1 MLDINKLYT
10 LLKERIIKR
19 TKSGYDVQNQPFK
32 PYSKQYAKK
41 KKSNKVDL
49 TLTGQ
54 MLNSLQINADG
65 LSVQSGFAR
74 DKQVYN
80 AKNDRYF
87 FDVTDQDRIVLQNEV
102 YKQTQQY
109 IKLEFKRYGI

>member
-1 MLDINKLYT
+1 MLDFNKLYT
-10 LLKERIIKR
+10 ILKQRIIKR
-19 TKSGYDVQNQPFK
+19 TKSGHDVDNQSFK

-49 TLTGQ
+49 TLTGH
-54 MLNSLQINADG
+54 MLNSLGISPQG
-65 LSVQSGFAR
+65 LSVQNGNAR

-102 YKQTQQY
+102 YRQTQQY
-109 IKLEFKRYGI
+109 LKLEFQRYGI